1 MTFDPAQLPDDVASL
16 KAMLIRNALEAE
28 ARVKLL
34 DAEIENLKLT
44 IAKLQHQR
52 FGPSAERA
60 RLIDQLELQLGE
72 LVELTAQDATADEI
86 AAQLKVNA
94 QGGQQQRTTTTSQRR
109 KPARRPL
116 PANLPRERRVQPAPK
131 TCECCGSGRLRK
143 MGEDVSETL
152 ERVPAHWKVIE
163 NVTEKFT
170 CRDCESITQALA
182 PSHPIARGRAGP
194 QLLAEVLFG
203 KYGAH
208 LPLNRQSEIYARE
221 GVELDVSTLAD
232 WVGAS
237 AATLMPLRDAIE
249 AHVHAA
255 ERIHVD
261 DTTVPVL
268 AKGKCRTGRLWC
280 HVRDDR
286 PFAGTAAPA
295 VVYYYSPTREGEH
308 PQRQLANYTGII
320 QVDAYAGYDPLYV
333 EGRRPGPIIEAGC
346 WSHGRRKHYELARL
360 RKMPI
365 AIEAVRRIDELFAIE
380 RDINGLTPAQR
391 LAVRRERSKPIVDDL
406 ERWMRDERGKL
417 SSKNPLAKAMSYMLN
432 RWRAFTR
439 FLDDGRICMSNNA
452 AERAERRVAV
462 GRRNWTFCGSDSGG
476 QRAAVIYTL
485 IETARLNDVDPKAWL
500 ADVLARIADH
510 PARRIEE
517 LLPWRWKPARQQ
529 NAQAA

>member
-1 MTFDPAQLPDDVASL
+1 MVAPMTLDPAQLPDDVVSL
-16 KAMLIRNALEAE
+16 KAMVIAANKSTLAAE
-28 ARVKLL
+28 ARAKLL

-44 IAKLQHQR
+44 IAKLQHRR
-52 FGPSAERA
+52 FGPSSEHA

-72 LVELTAQDATADEI
+72 LVELTAQDATTEEI
-86 AAQLKVNA
+86 AAQIQVNT
-94 QGGQQQRTTTTSQRR
+94 QGQQQHTTTRLEQRR

-131 TCECCGSGRLRK
+131 TCACCGGNNLRK
-143 MGEDVSETL
+143 VGEDVTETL

-163 NVTEKFT
+163 NVTEKFS
-170 CRDCESITQALA
+170 CRTCESMTQAPA

-286 PFAGTAAPA
+286 PFAGEAAPA
-295 VVYYYSPTREGEH
+295 GVLLLAYRRGRTPAAAARELHRHH
-308 PQRQLANYTGII
+308 P
-320 QVDAYAGYDPLYV
+320 
-333 EGRRPGPIIEAGC
+333 GRRLRGL
-346 WSHGRRKHYELARL
+346 RRTLC
-360 RKMPI
+360 
-365 AIEAVRRIDELFAIE
+365 RR
-380 RDINGLTPAQR
+380 
-391 LAVRRERSKPIVDDL
+391 S
-406 ERWMRDERGKL
+406 
-417 SSKNPLAKAMSYMLN
+417 
-432 RWRAFTR
+432 
-439 FLDDGRICMSNNA
+439 
-452 AERAERRVAV
+452 
-462 GRRNWTFCGSDSGG
+462 
-476 QRAAVIYTL
+476 
-485 IETARLNDVDPKAWL
+485 TARSDHRSR
-500 ADVLARIADH
+500 VL
-510 PARRIEE
+510 E
-517 LLPWRWKPARQQ
+517 PWP
-529 NAQAA
+529 